1 MSSLLSFNHIS
12 KNMVERAHF
21 TSAKFSEDESEFHH
35 CNFDEE
41 YIKGFNA
48 PFVIAS
54 VVIKP
59 FLLKSSASC
68 LNSSGT

>member
-1 MSSLLSFNHIS
+1 
-12 KNMVERAHF
+12 MVERAHF

-48 PFVIAS
+48 PFVKESKVNSAAGIALEP
-54 VVIKP
+54 IE
-59 FLLKSSASC
+59 
-68 LNSSGT
+68 